1 MESARMP
8 PASSEQRSSPKAK
21 FLAYQNPTLSAAL
34 TAHSLRPS
42 PSALLLLFFASLAS
56 ATFLI
61 SVSSMEDDLI
71 KKIGRIRVSVST
83 AQLLVKLLEAVIG
96 LVFISSLS
104 ALIRALSLR
113 NPTNALGNVSAA
125 SPSQKHK
132 EVKNVLTQRQLAL
145 LGLKPKAA
153 ERITDAQPIKKPPRS
168 RPVPSSEPL
177 VPIRRSSFSYTPSH
191 SSRVGPDQ
199 LCSSGGKKAA
209 LSPMSPPSSHSHVA
223 SPSTPWSRHSAGS
236 AKGIQSEAMLEQYLA
251 EVDEKIMESAAVA
264 VTPPPPVRGIVISS
278 PSSVATQS
286 TPSGAARSTPLRPA
300 RMSPGS
306 HQGYNTPP
314 KKGEGEL
321 PAPMSMEQ
329 AVEAFEYLG
338 IYPQIELWRDR
349 LRQWF
354 SAILINPLREKI
366 DTSHI
371 QVMQAAAKVGTS
383 ITVSQVGSDSPSTSP
398 PFMLSPVGGAKEWLP
413 TVTVDEDGLLH
424 QLRASLLQARDG
436 SMSQTS
442 FAGMQQ
448 PQPSPLLPVIQ
459 ACVDAITEHQ
469 RLNTLMKGELI
480 KGLLPQSSVRADY
493 TVKRVREL
501 AEGSCVK
508 NYDYMGS
515 GGGFGKGD
523 KKWTSELPTDS
534 HLLLYLL
541 CAFLEHPK
549 WMLHVDPTSYSGAQS
564 SKNPL
569 FLGLLP
575 PVERFPE
582 KYVAVISGVP
592 SVLHPGA
599 CILAV
604 GKQSPP
610 IFALYWDKKLQFSLQ
625 GRTALWDSILLLC
638 HRIKTSYGGI
648 VRGVHLG
655 SSAFNILPVLD
666 SDTEN

>member
-1 MESARMP
+1 M
-8 PASSEQRSSPKAK
+8 
-21 FLAYQNPTLSAAL
+21 
-34 TAHSLRPS
+34 
-42 PSALLLLFFASLAS
+42 
-56 ATFLI
+56 
-61 SVSSMEDDLI
+61 
-71 KKIGRIRVSVST
+71 
-83 AQLLVKLLEAVIG
+83 IG

-371 QVMQAAAKVGTS
+371 QV
-383 ITVSQVGSDSPSTSP
+383 
-398 PFMLSPVGGAKEWLP
+398 L
-413 TVTVDEDGLLH
+413 
-424 QLRASLLQARDG
+424 QLI
-436 SMSQTS
+436 S
-442 FAGMQQ
+442 F
-448 PQPSPLLPVIQ
+448 
-459 ACVDAITEHQ
+459 
-469 RLNTLMKGELI
+469 
-480 KGLLPQSSVRADY
+480 
-493 TVKRVREL
+493 
-501 AEGSCVK
+501 
-508 NYDYMGS
+508 
-515 GGGFGKGD
+515 
-523 KKWTSELPTDS
+523 
-534 HLLLYLL
+534 
-541 CAFLEHPK
+541 
-549 WMLHVDPTSYSGAQS
+549 
-564 SKNPL
+564 
-569 FLGLLP
+569 
-575 PVERFPE
+575 
-582 KYVAVISGVP
+582 
-592 SVLHPGA
+592 
-599 CILAV
+599 
-604 GKQSPP
+604 
-610 IFALYWDKKLQFSLQ
+610 
-625 GRTALWDSILLLC
+625 
-638 HRIKTSYGGI
+638 
-648 VRGVHLG
+648 
-655 SSAFNILPVLD
+655 
-666 SDTEN
+666 

>member
-1 MESARMP
+1 MESARMR

-21 FLAYQNPTLSAAL
+21 FLAYQNATLSAAL

-42 PSALLLLFFASLAS
+42 PSALLLLLFASLAS

-61 SVSSMEDDLI
+61 SVFSMYVSLLYPFLAFGHLVFAQSCDLC
-71 KKIGRIRVSVST
+71 VL
-83 AQLLVKLLEAVIG
+83 QFLVKLLEAVVG
-96 LVFISSLS
+96 LVFIASLS

-113 NPTNALGNVSAA
+113 NPTNALGNASAA
-125 SPSQKHK
+125 SPSQENK

-145 LGLKPKAA
+145 LGMRQKAA
-153 ERITDAQPIKKPPRS
+153 ERFTDAEPIKKPPRS

-236 AKGIQSEAMLEQYLA
+236 AKGIQSEVMLEQYLA
-251 EVDEKIMESAAVA
+251 EVDERIVESAAIA

-306 HQGYNTPP
+306 HQKYNTPP

-366 DTSHI
+366 DTSHS

-383 ITVSQVGSDSPSTSP
+383 ITVSQVGSESPSTSP
-398 PFMLSPVGGAKEWLP
+398 PFMLSPVGGAREWLP

-424 QLRASLLQARDG
+424 QLRAFLLQARDG
-436 SMSQTS
+436 SMCQLQSLLVYLPCS
-442 FAGMQQ
+442 FW
-448 PQPSPLLPVIQ
+448 
-459 ACVDAITEHQ
+459 
-469 RLNTLMKGELI
+469 
-480 KGLLPQSSVRADY
+480 
-493 TVKRVREL
+493 
-501 AEGSCVK
+501 
-508 NYDYMGS
+508 
-515 GGGFGKGD
+515 F
-523 KKWTSELPTDS
+523 
-534 HLLLYLL
+534 
-541 CAFLEHPK
+541 
-549 WMLHVDPTSYSGAQS
+549 
-564 SKNPL
+564 
-569 FLGLLP
+569 
-575 PVERFPE
+575 
-582 KYVAVISGVP
+582 
-592 SVLHPGA
+592 
-599 CILAV
+599 
-604 GKQSPP
+604 
-610 IFALYWDKKLQFSLQ
+610 
-625 GRTALWDSILLLC
+625 
-638 HRIKTSYGGI
+638 
-648 VRGVHLG
+648 
-655 SSAFNILPVLD
+655 
-666 SDTEN
+666 